1 MVDQRVIAEM
11 KHDLDTF
18 EMWSRGEYY
27 RLFIEEPPGC
37 VAVAYGQ
44 LADRTAN
51 IRRGIEELES
61 ALEEKQS
68 DFSVDELMEAVE
80 VLEDKIQQSVK
91 EGFRLG
97 SGWSDDP
104 LYRGYVESAIALRVA
119 AGKLCRAIKTQ
130 ATKSQ
135 VAEEKSPEDEL
146 RGWLFANC
154 DSWNIGYDTERLARG
169 AYVGR
174 AWLTG
179 SNGSVS
185 RIRVHGDTWLE
196 AAQNLREEVADV
208 RQEVC

>member
-27 RLFIEEPPGC
+27 RLFIEPPGC

-51 IRRGIEELES
+51 IRRGIEELEN
-61 ALEEKQS
+61 ALAEKQS

-80 VLEDKIQQSVK
+80 VLEDKIQQLAE

-104 LYRGYVESAIALRVA
+104 LYRGYVESAVALRVA

-130 ATKSQ
+130 ATEPR
-135 VAEEKSPEDEL
+135 VVEEKSPEDEL
-146 RGWLFANC
+146 RDWLSENCGWWVI
-154 DSWNIGYDTERLARG
+154 SYDADFFGRG
-169 AYVGR
+169 DYVGR
-174 AWLTG
+174 AGYTD
-179 SNGSVS
+179 SNGYLS
-185 RIRVHGDTWLE
+185 RIRVRGGSWLDV
-196 AAQNLREEVADV
+196 AQSIREEVADIQV
-208 RQEVC
+208 EAV